1 MWQDS
6 SIIRWK
12 PMATNQQKAK
22 LPKESDDHVVEVS
35 LRHVIILFGSI
46 SLATLVVGTTLIV
59 VKDYSK
65 TKRNQAL
72 FENTKELLKLI
83 SKGKPNERK

>member
-1 MWQDS
+1 
-6 SIIRWK
+6 
-12 PMATNQQKAK
+12 MATKQTKAK
-22 LPKESDDHVVEVS
+22 LPQEQDDTVIEVS
-35 LRHVIILFGSI
+35 LRHVIILFCGI

-72 FENTKELLKLI
+72 FDNTKELLKLI
-83 SKGKPNERK
+83 SKGEPNERK

>member
-1 MWQDS
+1 
-6 SIIRWK
+6 
-12 PMATNQQKAK
+12 MATNQQKTK
-22 LPKESDDHVVEVS
+22 LPKDSDDHVVEVS
-35 LRHVIILFGSI
+35 LRHVIYFFGGI
-46 SLATLVVGTTLIV
+46 SLATLFVGTTLII

-83 SKGKPNERK
+83 TKGESNERK

>member
-1 MWQDS
+1 MRVMTSKQ
-6 SIIRWK
+6 
-12 PMATNQQKAK
+12 TKAK
-22 LPKESDDHVVEVS
+22 LPQEQDDHVVEIS

-65 TKRNQAL
+65 AIRQKA
-72 FENTKELLKLI
+72 FFDGTKEVLSII
-83 SKGKPNERK
+83 SKGKSNERK

>member
-1 MWQDS
+1 M
-6 SIIRWK
+6 
-12 PMATNQQKAK
+12 PNQKAK
-22 LPKESDDHVVEVS
+22 LPKEDEDHVVEVS
-35 LRHVIILFGSI
+35 LRHVINFFGSI

-72 FENTKELLKLI
+72 FDNTKELLKLI
-83 SKGKPNERK
+83 SKGEPK

>member
-1 MWQDS
+1 
-6 SIIRWK
+6 
-12 PMATNQQKAK
+12 MATNQQKAK
-22 LPKESDDHVVEVS
+22 LPKEDNDHVVEVS

-65 TKRNQAL
+65 AIRQKA
-72 FENTKELLKLI
+72 FFDGTKEVLSII
-83 SKGKPNERK
+83 SKGKSNERNK

>member
-1 MWQDS
+1 
-6 SIIRWK
+6 
-12 PMATNQQKAK
+12 MATKQTKAK
-22 LPKESDDHVVEVS
+22 LPQEQDDTVIEVS
-35 LRHVIILFGSI
+35 LRHVIILFCGI

-72 FENTKELLKLI
+72 FDNTKELLKLI
-83 SKGKPNERK
+83 SKGDNNGRKQ

>member
-1 MWQDS
+1 
-6 SIIRWK
+6 
-12 PMATNQQKAK
+12 MATNQQKAK
-22 LPKESDDHVVEVS
+22 LPKKDNDHVVEVS

>member
-1 MWQDS
+1 M
-6 SIIRWK
+6 
-12 PMATNQQKAK
+12 PNQKAK
-22 LPKESDDHVVEVS
+22 LPKEDEDHVVEVS
-35 LRHVIILFGSI
+35 LRHVIYFFGSI

-72 FENTKELLKLI
+72 FDNTKELLKLI
-83 SKGKPNERK
+83 SKGEPNERK

>member
-1 MWQDS
+1 M
-6 SIIRWK
+6 R
-12 PMATNQQKAK
+12 
-22 LPKESDDHVVEVS
+22 
-35 LRHVIILFGSI
+35 I

-72 FENTKELLKLI
+72 FDNTKELLKLI
-83 SKGKPNERK
+83 SKGEPK